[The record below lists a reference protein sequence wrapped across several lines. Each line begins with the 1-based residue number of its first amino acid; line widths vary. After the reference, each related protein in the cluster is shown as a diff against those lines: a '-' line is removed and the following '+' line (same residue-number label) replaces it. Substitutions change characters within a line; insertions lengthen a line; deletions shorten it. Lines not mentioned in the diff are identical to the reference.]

1 MNGTSTGTI
10 LYDSTTQNLILNGAQ
25 YIPTGSLLTYA
36 GSSAPDGWLLCQGQ
50 TLQINNYSNLF
61 NTIGNIYGGD
71 GITTFVLPDLR
82 GRVPVG
88 SGQLNGNST
97 NYPRGSTGGSENR
110 TLTVNEMPS
119 HTHTGT
125 IDSAGNHTHTY
136 QDAYFAENRGL
147 PGNNKYGTASSSDFD
162 NNFIYRTQD
171 GGYSY
176 YPSDIT
182 TSTAGAHTHTMTN
195 SSSGGGESFS
205 IVQPYI
211 VMSYI
216 IKY

>member
-10 LYDSTTQNLILNGAQ
+10 LYDSATQNLILNGAQ
-25 YIPTGSLLTYA
+25 YIPIGSLLTYA
-36 GSSAPDGWLLCQGQ
+36 GLSAPSGWLLCEGQ
-50 TLQINNYSNLF
+50 ILPIINYSNLF
-61 NTIGNIYGGD
+61 NVIGSTYGGD
-71 GITTFVLPDLR
+71 GTTTFALPDLR

-97 NYPRGSTGGSENR
+97 NYPRGASGGSENR

-125 IDSAGNHTHTY
+125 INSVGNHDHTY
-136 QDAYFAENRGL
+136 QDAYYAENRGL
-147 PGNNKYGTASSSDFD
+147 PGNDKYGTASSSDFD
-162 NNFIYRTQD
+162 NNFIYRTQN

-182 TSTAGAHTHTMTN
+182 TSSAGSHSHTMSN
-195 SSSGGGESFS
+195 SSTGGDGSFS
-205 IVQPYI
+205 IVQPYL